1 MCALLAQSQRFK
13 LGGQGIGRWL
23 MQAWL
28 SAGDDGSCSW
38 IQEISGTWDRM
49 CWWVGRLCEA
59 LCTKDGARAWQ
70 PL

>member
-1 MCALLAQSQRFK
+1 MCAAVPDTQEFK

-38 IQEISGTWDRM
+38 IPRDLGPGIG
-49 CWWVGRLCEA
+49 CAG
-59 LCTKDGARAWQ
+59 G
-70 PL
+70 